1 MWRTCAHACEAQVW
15 RLESTHII
23 CIITDLC
30 QREPLR
36 RRFVSTPY
44 FAAHSKSQRLV
55 CTNQSVVSPTN
66 QSVVSPTNQSVVSP
80 TNQSVVSPTNHA
92 PATHDKREYTT

>member
-1 MWRTCAHACEAQVW
+1 MEDVCAREAQVW

-66 QSVVSPTNQSVVSP
+66 
-80 TNQSVVSPTNHA
+80 HA
-92 PATHDKREYTT
+92 PATHDKREYPT